1 MKSPLTFQNID
12 VSDVLKF
19 SLSLLNRV
27 IFKYVQQKEELS
39 VSQALISNLF
49 ELADN
54 HHQLL
59 GSLLFGTLSEFT
71 KPGLRYSAA
80 SVALL
85 SGHLVKF
92 LPKYTKS
99 PLQTVFATKLLF
111 ALSNKSLPHRD
122 ADLAFRLAEANLNE
136 PWLSKKGEPVS
147 TNAEM
152 HENLTRELMM
162 IACLLTIEANDKEQ
176 GKAKR

>member
-1 MKSPLTFQNID
+1 M
-12 VSDVLKF
+12 
-19 SLSLLNRV
+19 
-27 IFKYVQQKEELS
+27 
-39 VSQALISNLF
+39 F

-71 KPGLRYSAA
+71 KPGLRYSAD

-85 SGHLVKF
+85 TGHLVKF

-111 ALSNKSLPHRD
+111 VLSNKSLPHHN
-122 ADLAFRLAEANLNE
+122 ADLAFKLAESNLIE
-136 PWLSKKGEPVS
+136 PWLSKKGEAVS
-147 TNAEM
+147 TSAEM
-152 HENLTRELMM
+152 HENLTRVLIL

-176 GKAKR
+176 GRAKRQGLLDILG

>member
-1 MKSPLTFQNID
+1 M
-12 VSDVLKF
+12 
-19 SLSLLNRV
+19 
-27 IFKYVQQKEELS
+27 
-39 VSQALISNLF
+39 
-49 ELADN
+49 
-54 HHQLL
+54 
-59 GSLLFGTLSEFT
+59 
-71 KPGLRYSAA
+71 
-80 SVALL
+80 
-85 SGHLVKF
+85 KF

-122 ADLAFRLAEANLNE
+122 ADLAFRVAEANLNE

-152 HENLTRELMM
+152 QENLTRVLMM
-162 IACLLTIEANDKEQ
+162 IACLLTIESNEKEQ